1 MAPSAPRISVALV
14 ITGLAPGGAERALT
28 RLAIGLPPAEFA
40 VEVYSILPR
49 PEAGRDLLVH
59 ELEQAGI
66 PLHFLEVTARWKW
79 FIVLRHLAGLLR
91 KQQPD
96 IVQTYLMHAN
106 VLGAWAAH
114 QAGVTRV
121 VTGLRV
127 AEHRARWRCWLERA
141 AGRWAMRHVA
151 VSESVAQFARARMGL
166 DPAKLLVI
174 PNGVDVERFR
184 AALPAD
190 LSPWGVPAGRRAV
203 VCLGRLEPQK
213 GLDWLLEGAPRWLG
227 ELPRHDLLLVGQG
240 PERARLE
247 RQASD
252 LGISPR
258 VHFTGWAAD
267 IPGILKASDLLVLP
281 SRWEG
286 MPNVLLEAMAA
297 GLPVVARAVEGVRE
311 VLGDGASHELQVV
324 SQNDAQAFYS
334 SIVTILSQ
342 PELRAR
348 LGAENQ
354 RRAAVNFR
362 WEKTIEQYA
371 GLYRGLAHG

>member
-1 MAPSAPRISVALV
+1 MASFAPRISVALV
-14 ITGLAPGGAERALT
+14 ITGLAPGGAERALAK
-28 RLAIGLPPAEFA
+28 LAIGLPQAEFA

-49 PEAGRDLLVH
+49 PEAGRDLLVL
-59 ELEQAGI
+59 ELEQAGV
-66 PLHFLEVTARWKW
+66 PVHFLEATARWKW
-79 FIVLRHLAGLLR
+79 FIVVRHLAGLLR

-96 IVQTYLMHAN
+96 VVQTYLMHAN

-127 AEHRARWRCWLERA
+127 AERRARWRCWLERA
-141 AGRWAMRHVA
+141 AAPWAARHVA
-151 VSESVAQFARARMGL
+151 VSESVAQFARTRMGL
-166 DPAKLLVI
+166 DPAKVLVI

-184 AALPAD
+184 TAVPAD
-190 LSPWGVPAGRRAV
+190 LTEWGVPAGRRAII
-203 VCLGRLEPQK
+203 CLGRLEPQK

-227 ELPRHDLLLVGQG
+227 ELPGHDLLLVGNG
-240 PERARLE
+240 PQRARLE

-258 VHFTGWAAD
+258 VHFAGWVAD
-267 IPGILKASDLLVLP
+267 IPGVLRASDLLVLP

-286 MPNVLLEAMAA
+286 MPNVLLEAMAG
-297 GLPVVARAVEGVRE
+297 GLPVVARAVEGVNE
-311 VLGDGASHELQVV
+311 VLGETGLREPQAI
-324 SQNDAQAFYS
+324 SQDDAQGFS
-334 SIVTILSQ
+334 SAIVTIISQ
-342 PELRAR
+342 PELGAR

-354 RRAAVNFR
+354 RRVAENFR